1 MEYNL
6 LYAFDAFPNIFLCF
20 TAGLLINERLLGLRR
35 SILLFTG
42 LIVIGQLI
50 FTLSAHLKLFS
61 VAITA
66 RVIMGIGI
74 ECQNVTFYALIAL
87 WFTEK
92 EHGMASAVSAM
103 MMRMGM
109 VAAEYTTPII

>member
-1 MEYNL
+1 
-6 LYAFDAFPNIFLCF
+6 
-20 TAGLLINERLLGLRR
+20 
-35 SILLFTG
+35 
-42 LIVIGQLI
+42 
-50 FTLSAHLKLFS
+50 
-61 VAITA
+61 
-66 RVIMGIGI
+66 MGIGI

-109 VAAEYTTPII
+109 VSAEYSTPIIMQATGNLVYPFSVTGLVALLGFFCGVVVVVMDYKN

>member
-1 MEYNL
+1 M
-6 LYAFDAFPNIFLCF
+6 
-20 TAGLLINERLLGLRR
+20 
-35 SILLFTG
+35 
-42 LIVIGQLI
+42 
-50 FTLSAHLKLFS
+50 
-61 VAITA
+61 IT
-66 RVIMGIGI
+66 GIGI

-109 VAAEYTTPII
+109 VAAEFTTPLVMQRTNNLVYPFGLAGLVAVVGFFCGLAVVFMDKTN